1 MAKTQALEEVKTHL
15 TKLAEEL
22 RNYGWTAEITDV
34 NGLALKV
41 INPAATLL
49 RERVLCRE
57 AETASGMEFAWWWGQ
72 PIARAKDVDHAAR
85 VIMHVLRSVEYEG
98 RS

>member
-1 MAKTQALEEVKTHL
+1 MSDGEAKDHL
-15 TKLAEEL
+15 TMLAEEL
-22 RNYGWTAEITDV
+22 RNYGWTAEITEV

-41 INPAATLL
+41 VNPAASLM

-57 AETASGMEFAWWWGQ
+57 AETADGREFAWWWGQ
-72 PIARAKDVDHAAR
+72 AIASVDQRDKAAH
-85 VIMHVLRSVEYEG
+85 VIMHVLRSVEHEG